1 MAGKRPKTRF
11 WIVLAILNLVVLY
24 YPVTLVLDGST
35 QAARLPAIL
44 VLIATMLVLSLSD
57 AISVLIAHGCWS
69 ELVAT
74 LLSEGNSAS
83 GDKASTATEL
93 KVRSANDA
101 PALDRRVQ
109 CH

>member
-1 MAGKRPKTRF
+1 MAGKRPKTSF
-11 WIVLAILNLVVLY
+11 WIVLATVNIASIYYSVNLLD
-24 YPVTLVLDGST
+24 VTSE
-35 QAARLPAIL
+35 AACVPSPL

-57 AISVLIAHGCWS
+57 AISVLIAYGCWS

-74 LLSEGNSAS
+74 ILSEGNSAS

-93 KVRSANDA
+93 KVRSANDE